1 MCFDR
6 VLFLSC
12 SLICLPI
19 FYSSLYNCKS
29 LFKDLMKA
37 FSSFLCSFFFFFVVV
52 KMIISVSFSDTLYH
66 TAYWRPSYRFLG
78 SPVINYFE
86 DEWGPSSHWVFTR
99 SCSSPL
105 ASVFCFNRI
114 GSSIMSFLSWSPLL
128 PRSFCLCTLHP
139 CPKKAIQIEHWID
152 KLFLICL
159 VKAKSWLPISLSYT
173 TFSMFFLNWHIIAFC
188 PLFFFIFNF
197 YFYAWL

>member
-1 MCFDR
+1 MAMKLERYLKKQEYRLQPEIGRLYLVISVCLCMCFDR

-86 DEWGPSSHWVFTR
+86 DE
-99 SCSSPL
+99 
-105 ASVFCFNRI
+105 
-114 GSSIMSFLSWSPLL
+114 
-128 PRSFCLCTLHP
+128 
-139 CPKKAIQIEHWID
+139 
-152 KLFLICL
+152 
-159 VKAKSWLPISLSYT
+159 
-173 TFSMFFLNWHIIAFC
+173 
-188 PLFFFIFNF
+188 
-197 YFYAWL
+197 

>member
-1 MCFDR
+1 MKLERYLKKQEYRLQPEIGRLYLVICVCLCMCFDW
-6 VLFLSC
+6 VLLLSC

-37 FSSFLCSFFFFFVVV
+37 FSSFLCSFFFLFLL
-52 KMIISVSFSDTLYH
+52 SNDNFSLIFWYSLPHSLLAPFIPLSGVPCDKWF
-66 TAYWRPSYRFLG
+66 WRWMRLLLLLHS
-78 SPVINYFE
+78 SSIV
-86 DEWGPSSHWVFTR
+86 SHWVFTR

-139 CPKKAIQIEHWID
+139 LPKKGN
-152 KLFLICL
+152 LNR
-159 VKAKSWLPISLSYT
+159 T
-173 TFSMFFLNWHIIAFC
+173 LNW
-188 PLFFFIFNF
+188 
-197 YFYAWL
+197 